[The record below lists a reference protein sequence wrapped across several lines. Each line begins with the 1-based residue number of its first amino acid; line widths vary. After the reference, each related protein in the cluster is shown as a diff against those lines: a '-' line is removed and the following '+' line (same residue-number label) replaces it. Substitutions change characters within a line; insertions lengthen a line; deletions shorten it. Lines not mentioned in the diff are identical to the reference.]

1 MHTPEQIQTSKNAII
16 GGFFRREIRDAMM
29 DAKVKEPAQE
39 AVIAYARTQTDPS
52 RFLLG
57 LAKQFVSEREAEIIE
72 LLMTA
77 SRQHTAGDKEE
88 AFSTSE
94 DLVEAAVQLRDAYDA
109 AQDDQTPWAA
119 E

>member
-1 MHTPEQIQTSKNAII
+1 MHTPEQIKTSKDAIA

-29 DAKVKEPAQE
+29 NAEVKQPAEE
-39 AVIAYARTQTDPS
+39 AVLAYARTQTDPS

-57 LAKQFVSEREAEIIE
+57 LAKQFVSEHEAEIIE
-72 LLMTA
+72 LMMTA
-77 SRQHTAGDKEE
+77 SRQSVAGDKDE

-94 DLVEAAVQLRDAYDA
+94 DLVEAAVSLRDEYDA
-109 AQDDQTPWAA
+109 ALDDATSWAA